1 MNDSIVISGIKATGY
16 HGVFE
21 HERRDGQEFLVD
33 VTLTLDLQPASISD
47 DLSETIDYGVVAKKV
62 VQHIQ
67 GEPVALIEKLA
78 GLIADDL
85 LSSDLRLLDVVVTV
99 HKPSAPVE
107 VRVADIAVTV
117 HRSR

>member
-1 MNDSIVISGIKATGY
+1 MNDRIVISGIRATGY

-21 HERRDGQEFLVD
+21 QERRDGQEFLVD
-33 VTLTLDLQPASISD
+33 VSLTLDLQPASISD

-62 VQHIQ
+62 AQHIQ

-78 GLIADDL
+78 GRIADDL
-85 LSSDLRLLDVVVTV
+85 LASDLRLAHVVVTV
-99 HKPSAPVE
+99 HKPSAPVG
-107 VRVADIAVTV
+107 VAVSDIAVTI